1 MSSKQV
7 LDAGLVRRSTDTSS
21 TANQLQE
28 AATRAQQALSNAA
41 TEVSQVLGLD
51 NLPAPE
57 TLVNNLHNQTLS
69 FARTVG
75 EFVGQLQNEVS
86 SQTTLQHLLKL
97 LQVKCERGVTIII
110 NQTRSQYTTYW
121 PCHIS
126 GSRWLP
132 TASVRVRAQIGSCRI
147 CGVQC
152 GTCQGSSPD
161 RIV

>member
-57 TLVNNLHNQTLS
+57 TLASELHNQSLS

-75 EFVGQLQNEVS
+75 QFVGQLQNEVS
-86 SQTTLQHLLKL
+86 FVYVCIILRYHSK
-97 LQVKCERGVTIII
+97 RG
-110 NQTRSQYTTYW
+110 
-121 PCHIS
+121 
-126 GSRWLP
+126 
-132 TASVRVRAQIGSCRI
+132 TASTYPKFGMFLHCALPFRI
-147 CGVQC
+147 
-152 GTCQGSSPD
+152 
-161 RIV
+161 